1 MAASTRAI
9 SGRAARGT
17 YHASMAPEV
26 WSHGRLLPHPASRA
40 ASHCRSR
47 MAKLAGVRK
56 GSAPTTEL
64 VTSPG
69 GRVSTLSRVALST
82 RLGESGVTTGHK
94 C

>member
-1 MAASTRAI
+1 
-9 SGRAARGT
+9 
-17 YHASMAPEV
+17 
-26 WSHGRLLPHPASRA
+26 
-40 ASHCRSR
+40 